1 MNKWGKL
8 RGIVGSA
15 VLGLVVSLIPAP
27 SLAAGPVGNIL
38 LYSGSACA
46 ENSSQRIY
54 FCLDFRNESGGYDVD
69 FEGSGMRFDWSI
81 ETQGQVLDSG
91 GSLVRY
97 GMRTGTPA
105 SWGFHRQEVNGLS
118 AGTTYLVTLTVDNGG
133 TITQKTLSV
142 ATTGTASP
150 PPPEPTRSP
159 EPSSSPEVEQEVS
172 ESPEVTNPPSV
183 ALGAVT
189 VRAASQMNGGETL
202 TVTIGVRDTNDLPMP
217 GENVTLFSTGPGSLS
232 TLTATTN
239 ASGNATVEFTA
250 PADASGFAT
259 IYATVG
265 SQQQLKSIEI
275 SPRSSETRRF
285 GGYAVVHPDTNH
297 VCGVIGSNGA
307 NTEMTS
313 AYMGCPIG
321 SKLIF
326 QTKPS
331 PTGNVAGWHG
341 VDVIYRDGTF
351 YLPGGT
357 TIRDGI
363 ATDVSGRVWDTGTG
377 ETLVSGSQE
386 NTPGASAPSSAS
398 PTTSDSA
405 STDSNE
411 LEADEPVSEQAPL
424 APEEIPTVALNTSEQ
439 GVSIVVENAVG
450 KRLSAKIAGRW
461 LVENVDVS
469 PFTAFRPLVP
479 GSEVVAT
486 VWLDGILIDS
496 KTFNSGEAAT
506 NSPVSASKP
515 VQTSSPE
522 VVTEST
528 QVASLTSVE
537 IETSGSAI
545 EFKIDNAQG
554 KRVSIKIGG
563 RWIVERPESN
573 SFSLSTSSVAGNE
586 VDILIYVDGAL
597 VGQSTI
603 EVGQS
608 AAVSIQGKESQ
619 RSSSATSSPK
629 SGSEQS
635 TSSAEIT
642 LDTSDAQILITALN
656 AEGRKLSLKVGGR
669 WLVVYPD
676 SNNFTFRT
684 ASSAGAVVTVSKFID
699 SELFGVETI
708 TVSD

>member
-1 MNKWGKL
+1 MRQRGKF
-8 RGIVGSA
+8 REIVGSL
-15 VLGLVVSLIPAP
+15 VLAMVVSLLP
-27 SLAAGPVGNIL
+27 SQSWAAGPVGSIL

-69 FEGSGMRFDWSI
+69 FEGSGMRFDWSVQA
-81 ETQGQVLDSG
+81 QGQIVDAG

-133 TITQKTLSV
+133 IISERTLSV
-142 ATTGTASP
+142 TTTGAAASP
-150 PPPEPTRSP
+150 PPNSSDSP
-159 EPSSSPEVEQEVS
+159 ESAQGDSGSPES
-172 ESPEVTNPPSV
+172 NNPPSAV
-183 ALGAVT
+183 LGTVT
-189 VRAASQMNGGETL
+189 LRAASQMNGGETL
-202 TVTIGVRDTNDLPMP
+202 TVTIGVRDANGLPMP
-217 GENVTLFSTGPGSLS
+217 GKNVTLFSTGPGSLS
-232 TLTATTN
+232 TLMVTTGQ
-239 ASGNATVEFTA
+239 SGDATVEFTA
-250 PADASGFAT
+250 PSGASGFAT
-259 IYATVG
+259 IYATVDAL
-265 SQQQLKSIEI
+265 QQFKAIEV
-275 SPRSSETRRF
+275 SPSSTETRRF
-285 GGYAVVHPDTNH
+285 GGYAIVHPDTNH
-297 VCGVIGSNGA
+297 VCGVVGSNGA

-313 AYMGCPIG
+313 AFMGCPIG

-341 VDVIYRDGTF
+341 ADVLYRDGTF

-386 NTPGASAPSSAS
+386 NTPLAPATSSAS
-398 PTTSDSA
+398 ATTSDSA
-405 STDSNE
+405 ITDSNE
-411 LEADEPVSEQAPL
+411 LEADEPPAQQAPL
-424 APEEIPTVALNTSEQ
+424 APEEIPTVTLNTSEQ

-450 KRLSAKIAGRW
+450 KRLSARIAGRW

-479 GSEVVAT
+479 GSVVVAT
-486 VWLDGILIDS
+486 VWLDGILVDS

-506 NSPVSASKP
+506 NSPVLASKP
-515 VQTSSPE
+515 VQTSSQE
-522 VVTEST
+522 VSTESA

-545 EFKIDNAQG
+545 EFQIDNAHG

-563 RWIVERPESN
+563 RWIVERPDSN
-573 SFSLSTSSVAGNE
+573 SFSLSTSSVAGNK
-586 VDILIYVDGAL
+586 VDIFIYVEGAL
-597 VGQSTI
+597 VGQSTL

-608 AAVSIQGKESQ
+608 AAVSIQVKENQS
-619 RSSSATSSPK
+619 SSSATASPE

-635 TSSAEIT
+635 TSSPEIT
-642 LDTSDAQILITALN
+642 LGTSDAQILITALN

-684 ASSAGAVVTVSKFID
+684 DSSAGAVVTVSKFID
-699 SELFGVETI
+699 SKLFGVETI